1 MKKRLQTRYGIII
14 MCFFFTA
21 ISMYSQPTLLKDIYV
36 GPESSNNF
44 HTFNKI
50 GNKLMFAANDGI
62 HGYETWLTDGTTSG
76 TIRLSDNN
84 IDLNDTYYYF
94 GGGNTGQG
102 LWKTN
107 GTLASTVLIKDGFTQ
122 LSRLTEINGVL
133 FFVANID
140 SSNMEELWKS
150 DGTEAGTVVVKKL
163 RPNSFFNAYT
173 TNLIA
178 SPNGT
183 DLLFTANDGTG
194 FALWKSDGTTAGTIT
209 VKYFAN
215 TPQNRFGNFI
225 NMNGLIYFVAYNT
238 SNQES
243 LWETNGTNIGTTVVY
258 NNLNFGSIS
267 AGNIKVY
274 NNKIYFGAQSSASSI
289 SGNELWSTDGTFG
302 GTSFLYDINPGS
314 SLGSPVGFEV
324 VNNLLV
330 FKGNTDLNGAELWR
344 TNGNANGTYLLND
357 VYPGTTSGVLNYF
370 PTINEL
376 NKMFFTGFDGNQRML
391 WETDGTSAGTIP
403 LYDISESDLPMV
415 TNVGY
420 INNKLIFIK
429 ETIANGK
436 ELWSLDTTTLSAS
449 NLKSSKRI
457 KIYPN
462 PVSTDLTIEPS
473 FTGNYQ
479 LKVVNQLGQLVLKQI
494 QNTSSTSLDVSNLSK
509 GLYFL
514 NINSENGEK
523 QTIKF
528 IKN

>member
-1 MKKRLQTRYGIII
+1 MKKLLFTCYIITFCI
-14 MCFFFTA
+14 FFIT
-21 ISMYSQPTLLKDIYV
+21 ISTYSQPTLLKDIYV

-50 GNKLMFAANDGI
+50 GNKLMFVANDGI

-76 TIRLSDNN
+76 TMRLSDNN
-84 IDLNDTYYYF
+84 VDLNDTYYYF
-94 GGGNTGQG
+94 GAGTVGQG

-107 GTLASTVLIKDGFTQ
+107 GTAASTVLIKDGFTQ

-194 FALWKSDGTTAGTIT
+194 FALWKSDGTTAGTTI

-215 TPQNRFGNFI
+215 TPQYRFGNFI
-225 NMNGLIYFVAYNT
+225 NFNGEVYFTAYNS
-238 SNQES
+238 SNLES
-243 LWETNGTNIGTTVVY
+243 LWKTNGTTAGTTIVY
-258 NNLNFGSIS
+258 NFLNFGSLGS
-267 AGNIKVY
+267 GNIKVY
-274 NNKIYFGAQSSASSI
+274 NNKLYFGAEKGGTSEF
-289 SGNELWSTDGTFG
+289 GNELWSSDGTFG
-302 GTSFLYDINPGS
+302 GTSLVLDINPGT
-314 SLGSPVGFEV
+314 SLGAPTGFEV
-324 VNNLLV
+324 VNNLLL
-330 FKGNTDLNGAELWR
+330 FTAKTDSNGYELWR
-344 TNGNANGTYLLND
+344 TNGTENGTFMLND
-357 VYPGTTSGVLNYF
+357 VYPGTTSGILNYL
-370 PTINEL
+370 PAINEL

-420 INNKLIFIK
+420 INNRLIFIK

-436 ELWSLDTTTLSAS
+436 ELWSFNTTTLSAS
-449 NLKSSKRI
+449 DPKSNNRI

-462 PVSTDLTIEPS
+462 PVSNYLIIEPS
-473 FTGNYQ
+473 LTGNYQ
-479 LKVVNQLGQLVLKQI
+479 LKVINQLGQIVLKQSK
-494 QNTSSTSLDVSNLSK
+494 NTASSSLNVGALSN

-514 NINSENGEK
+514 TINSENGNS